1 MNSPPYK
8 WTATRALELLRN
20 DSISVEA
27 YAQSLLGRIQE
38 RDRTIKAWAHLDPEL
53 VLSQARLL
61 DKIPI
66 ENRGPLH
73 GLAIGIKDIM
83 DTKEYGSRIYDGHQ
97 PSADSHAVATLRAA
111 GALIFGKTT
120 TTEFAVANYG
130 PWTANPHN
138 PKHTPGGSSSGS
150 AAAVA
155 DFQVP
160 LSLGSQTGGSV
171 IRPASYTGV
180 FAMKPTFGAISTEGQ
195 KPCAPSFDTI
205 GFFARSIEDLRL
217 LADVFGLKD
226 DEAPKETSLD
236 QISVAVIKTPFWS
249 SAGYGTESA
258 MDNSISVLER
268 NKVKVEE
275 VSFPAEVSDSK
286 VLGRIQDVII
296 QSEARVSLLPE
307 YRLSKAKL
315 GYEVRDIVKNKS
327 NITQEELRDAY
338 DEYAKMRVIIN
349 DLAKKYDVILA
360 PSAVDHAPVGL
371 DDMGSPIFNTL
382 WTGFHMPVINI
393 PSSSGAWG
401 MPIGVSLVAP
411 RFQDQQLLQTGKA
424 ISEILMADGTRRSQD
439 AEGLWKRSWDTDCI
453 SE

>member
-1 MNSPPYK
+1 MDSPPYK
-8 WTATRALELLRN
+8 WTATQALEYLKN
-20 DSISVEA
+20 DTISVEA
-27 YAQSLLGRIQE
+27 YAQSLLDRIEE
-38 RDRTIKAWAHLDPEL
+38 RDRTIKAWAYLDPEL
-53 VLSQARLL
+53 VMSQARLL
-61 DKIPI
+61 DKVPI
-66 ENRGPLH
+66 ERRGPLH
-73 GLAIGIKDIM
+73 GLAVGIKDIM
-83 DTKEYGSRIYDGHQ
+83 YTKDMPTEYGSRIYNGHQ
-97 PSADSHAVATLRAA
+97 PSADSHAVAILRAA

-160 LSLGSQTGGSV
+160 LSFGSQTGGSV

-205 GFFARSIEDLRL
+205 GFFARSVEDLQL

-226 DEAPKETSLD
+226 DGAPKHISLD

-249 SAGYGTESA
+249 SAGCGTDNA
-258 MDNSISVLER
+258 MGHSLSILKK
-268 NKVKVEE
+268 NAIKVEQ
-275 VSFPAEVSDSK
+275 VSFPAEVSDPK

-307 YRLSKAKL
+307 YRLNKAKL
-315 GYEVRDIVKNKS
+315 GYEVCDIIENRS
-327 NITQEELRDAY
+327 NITQDELRDAY
-338 DEYAKMRVIIN
+338 DEYAKMRLIVN
-349 DLAKKYDVILA
+349 NLAKKYDIILA
-360 PSAVDHAPVGL
+360 PSAVDDAPVGL

-393 PSSSGAWG
+393 PSSLGPWG
-401 MPIGVSLVAP
+401 MPVGVSLVAP
-411 RFQDQQLLQTGKA
+411 RFHDQQLLRVGKE
-424 ISEILMADGTRRSQD
+424 IGEILMTDGRSKRQD
-439 AEGLWKRSWDTDCI
+439 A
-453 SE
+453 